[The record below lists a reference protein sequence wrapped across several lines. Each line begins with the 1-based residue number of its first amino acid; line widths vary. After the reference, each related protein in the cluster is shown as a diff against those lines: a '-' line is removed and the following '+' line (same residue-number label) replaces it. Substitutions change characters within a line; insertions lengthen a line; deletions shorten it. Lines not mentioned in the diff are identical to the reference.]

1 MKNTFCVKIPFE
13 GPDYESS
20 NETDQNGVP
29 YSWIFS
35 QCILG
40 LMVCSF
46 REDINQSVGIV
57 FRSPKLCGSTTK
69 NKTLFSIFSLEAV
82 CTRLIRHQIQQGAL
96 EKEEVSILACTNE
109 NAFRFLCVTFP

>member
-57 FRSPKLCGSTTK
+57 PNYAVVPLKTK
-69 NKTLFSIFSLEAV
+69 RYSRYLSLEAV